1 SIALIPNEIIRSEYI
16 KACSHQLQTREELLL
31 KEVSKKRYE
40 LAERNRQKRN
50 YEKHQQELGA
60 QQPPS
65 YTNPEAEAPVSED
78 LLRAMT
84 QAPDQEQKPV
94 SQPKK
99 QGRDPL
105 EAYEKN
111 LLKMVVRY
119 GERVLY
125 QDEETCISVLQ
136 FIKSELEDDQ
146 IVFRHPVYR
155 DMMQEAY
162 EQLEDEEFIPERY
175 FLRHHRNDFSMIAA
189 ELITERYELSKIYRS
204 DIQDE
209 NGTASS
215 TNFTQK
221 VEKEEDLLFEI
232 VPRYIMELKYR
243 ILREKITEAME
254 QIKLSERQ
262 GNNDALLQWM
272 KEYRNLRELE
282 KAFAKELGERIIS
295 R

>member
-1 SIALIPNEIIRSEYI
+1 
-16 KACSHQLQTREELLL
+16 
-31 KEVSKKRYE
+31 
-40 LAERNRQKRN
+40 
-50 YEKHQQELGA
+50 
-60 QQPPS
+60 
-65 YTNPEAEAPVSED
+65 
-78 LLRAMT
+78 
-84 QAPDQEQKPV
+84 
-94 SQPKK
+94 
-99 QGRDPL
+99 
-105 EAYEKN
+105 
-111 LLKMVVRY
+111 
-119 GERVLY
+119 
-125 QDEETCISVLQ
+125 
-136 FIKSELEDDQ
+136 
-146 IVFRHPVYR
+146 
-155 DMMQEAY
+155 MMQEAY
-162 EQLEDEEFIPERY
+162 EQLEDEAFIPERY